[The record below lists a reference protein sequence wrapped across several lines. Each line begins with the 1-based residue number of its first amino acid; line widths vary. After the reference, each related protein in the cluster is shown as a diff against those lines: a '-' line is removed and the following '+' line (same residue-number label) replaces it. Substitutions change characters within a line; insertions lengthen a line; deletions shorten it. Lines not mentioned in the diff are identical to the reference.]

1 MKKEKICIVVSVCIL
16 ILVLLS
22 LLIAASLRYGYIE
35 GRVLIAD
42 NGAYFI
48 VLDDHSPIR
57 MTDASLRGGLFSD
70 LQTGDRVYAICGSIQ
85 ESYPGHTEVYHLR
98 LIEKGTE
105 ADVFSDVIQTLTE
118 LGWFRKK

>member
-16 ILVLLS
+16 MLVLLS

-57 MTDASLRGGLFSD
+57 MTDASVMGGLFED
-70 LQTGDRVYAICGSIQ
+70 LQTGDRVHAICGSIQ
-85 ESYPGHTEVYHLR
+85 ESYPGRASIYYLR
-98 LIEKGTE
+98 RVEKGTE
-105 ADVFSDVIQTLTE
+105 EDVFPDVIQTLTE
-118 LGWFRKK
+118 LGWFHK